1 MTMIESFYAQFL
13 WALPF
18 LNNFQ
23 KVYCMVVL
31 VRNLSIIFLV
41 MFTLTTP
48 VASRLPWTSTG
59 CTIAFLW
66 KGAMFLTTLD
76 VPVWSPK
83 ADTAVTLRV
92 TARSVDATF
101 MVMNV
106 CVNAR
111 TDGWRS
117 FFFCATTDAFGS
129 ERASQPWCVL
139 PDSGTEMIRRLF
151 CLHSS
156 GKIPSVLY
164 PTVCLSVFQW
174 RRSKTW

>member
-1 MTMIESFYAQFL
+1 
-13 WALPF
+13 
-18 LNNFQ
+18 
-23 KVYCMVVL
+23 
-31 VRNLSIIFLV
+31 
-41 MFTLTTP
+41 
-48 VASRLPWTSTG
+48 
-59 CTIAFLW
+59 
-66 KGAMFLTTLD
+66 LD